1 MKAAGRN
8 RLSSNPEKFVERAI
22 AKFVKDSPANRRKE
36 GRGKYWDKP
45 LVGFSSGEDPLF
57 KQYKKIIGKFHF
69 TPREIFER
77 TFGKR
82 KTPPE
87 LSVISW
93 VIPASEAVRKSNRKE
108 TKYPSR
114 LWAHARDFGE

>member
-114 LWAHARDFGE
+114 LCRFR